1 MLALLPEMPM
11 MLHLC
16 LSSSAIL
23 FGLVTTCVLCSW
35 CSSGEEESQQAQ
47 QQGAGAPEAA
57 AGGTDSQGG
66 YELEEGSQR
75 IAHGAAEASDV
86 RHRCLLGF
94 ILEFISQHNL
104 SANTTLGRPDS
115 LIGSGSEEPL
125 SGLRACLEILRLLP
139 ARVCGSMRDASAT
152 VPKRGP

>member
-1 MLALLPEMPM
+1 M
-11 MLHLC
+11 
-16 LSSSAIL
+16 
-23 FGLVTTCVLCSW
+23 TTCVLCSW
-35 CSSGEEESQQAQ
+35 CSSSNQVPVSRGSGEEESQQAQ

-57 AGGTDSQGG
+57 AGGTDSQG